1 MENDKD
7 YIKLK
12 DVGTKVDMK
21 DIQFTICCILL

>member
-7 YIKLK
+7 YIKLQ

-21 DIQFTICCILL
+21 DIKVTICCTIL